1 MGGFPSALGGSGWK
15 ERSDWKDYELDV
27 RLKSHTRHPVTRA
40 HSEKNLSNRHNNR
53 LSVDGHDT
61 YHRQH
66 LTSAAATPKNSPKN
80 AKMIRPGQWS
90 TANPLERRYY
100 DERAD
105 KPDRSRS
112 LEAIGPR
119 MAHHQSSR
127 LQQNVTHQRNQHK
140 VSKENPIAGEDSA
153 AIDPEKQS
161 ASSKDKKTSP
171 IRQETYRTRNEILKS
186 LRRETAESIRK
197 MSPGYKEELS
207 KELEKSESV
216 KSIGTLE
223 MHEKRVLLEPPRSN
237 KSLAVGGTT
246 EKETGHD
253 DDDGKPAEQEG
264 VHDEVVPFV
273 EDEPEMLL
281 EELEELPEGKI
292 RQIGSIVRW
301 QRGNLI
307 GFGSFGRVYLGM
319 NLDSG
324 ELFVVKQVVF
334 VSKERSEEVVQL
346 EREIA
351 LLATLDHVN
360 IVKYLGTERNSV
372 NNELSIFLEHMPG
385 GSVADLVSRFG
396 PLVDTVVRKYT
407 REVLAGLQYLH
418 SRGII
423 HRDIKGQNILVDNR
437 GVCKLADFGSSR
449 YLNSVNAG
457 DNNAAS
463 LSLRGTPVFMPPEVI
478 KEQRYSKKSD
488 VWSIGC
494 TVLQMASG
502 KPPYNELDNHYAVL
516 IRITST
522 DEHPPFDE
530 KALSEEAKEFL
541 LLCCRRNPA
550 DRPDVEALLKHKFMK
565 VVQHKYEGVE
575 ELDLTDIDGEELK
588 VAQSSSLAP
597 SKESSIKLIQATSA
611 KTDQHD
617 LAQVE
622 ASMENQETKSEQ
634 ETVQWQIMDE
644 KQFNEMARR
653 LKIKA
658 RVLKNKGRRHSQP
671 TLSLNVEQQK
681 NLQGRLPKPHR
692 KQRRDSLSSDD
703 ASIPIGGYPAPGTGG
718 GPLQAI
724 AAAMY
729 GSGNSTEYFG
739 RSRSSES

>member
-1 MGGFPSALGGSGWK
+1 M
-15 ERSDWKDYELDV
+15 
-27 RLKSHTRHPVTRA
+27 
-40 HSEKNLSNRHNNR
+40 
-53 LSVDGHDT
+53 
-61 YHRQH
+61 QH
-66 LTSAAATPKNSPKN
+66 
-80 AKMIRPGQWS
+80 
-90 TANPLERRYY
+90 
-100 DERAD
+100 
-105 KPDRSRS
+105 
-112 LEAIGPR
+112 
-119 MAHHQSSR
+119 
-127 LQQNVTHQRNQHK
+127 
-140 VSKENPIAGEDSA
+140 
-153 AIDPEKQS
+153 
-161 ASSKDKKTSP
+161 
-171 IRQETYRTRNEILKS
+171 
-186 LRRETAESIRK
+186 
-197 MSPGYKEELS
+197 
-207 KELEKSESV
+207 V
-216 KSIGTLE
+216 K
-223 MHEKRVLLEPPRSN
+223 
-237 KSLAVGGTT
+237 
-246 EKETGHD
+246 
-253 DDDGKPAEQEG
+253 
-264 VHDEVVPFV
+264 
-273 EDEPEMLL
+273 
-281 EELEELPEGKI
+281 
-292 RQIGSIVRW
+292 
-301 QRGNLI
+301 
-307 GFGSFGRVYLGM
+307 VYLGM

-488 VWSIGC
+488 IWSIGC

-530 KALSEEAKEFL
+530 KTLSEEAKDFL

-550 DRPDVEALLKHKFMK
+550 DRPDVDALLKHKFMK
-565 VVQHKYEGVE
+565 VVQPKHEGVE
-575 ELDLTDIDGEELK
+575 ELDLTNIDGEELK
-588 VAQSSSLAP
+588 MSQSSSISP
-597 SKESSIKLIQATSA
+597 SKESSIKLINAASS
-611 KTDQHD
+611 KSDQHEA
-617 LAQVE
+617 AQT
-622 ASMENQETKSEQ
+622 ETTKEHPEKKSEQ
-634 ETVQWQIMDE
+634 DTVQWRIMDE

-658 RVLKNKGRRHSQP
+658 RLLKNKGRRHSQP
-671 TLSLNVEQQK
+671 TLSLNIEQQQ
-681 NLQGRLPKPHR
+681 NLQGKAAKPQRR

>member
-273 EDEPEMLL
+273 EDEPGGLEQIFCGTRSLL
-281 EELEELPEGKI
+281 ILLSDLIVDRYGACYAHLDLETINGT
-292 RQIGSIVRW
+292 GSIVRW

-334 VSKERSEEVVQL
+334 VSKERSEEVVQVTGQFTAVS
-346 EREIA
+346 R
-351 LLATLDHVN
+351 HQ
-360 IVKYLGTERNSV
+360 
-372 NNELSIFLEHMPG
+372 LSDARIRSG

-463 LSLRGTPVFMPPEVI
+463 LSLRGTPVFMPPEVATDVDLR
-478 KEQRYSKKSD
+478 ELSD
-488 VWSIGC
+488 V
-494 TVLQMASG
+494 AS
-502 KPPYNELDNHYAVL
+502 
-516 IRITST
+516 
-522 DEHPPFDE
+522 
-530 KALSEEAKEFL
+530 
-541 LLCCRRNPA
+541 RR
-550 DRPDVEALLKHKFMK
+550 
-565 VVQHKYEGVE
+565 
-575 ELDLTDIDGEELK
+575 
-588 VAQSSSLAP
+588 
-597 SKESSIKLIQATSA
+597 
-611 KTDQHD
+611 
-617 LAQVE
+617 
-622 ASMENQETKSEQ
+622 
-634 ETVQWQIMDE
+634 
-644 KQFNEMARR
+644 
-653 LKIKA
+653 
-658 RVLKNKGRRHSQP
+658 
-671 TLSLNVEQQK
+671 
-681 NLQGRLPKPHR
+681 
-692 KQRRDSLSSDD
+692 
-703 ASIPIGGYPAPGTGG
+703 
-718 GPLQAI
+718 
-724 AAAMY
+724 
-729 GSGNSTEYFG
+729 
-739 RSRSSES
+739 